1 MKYKT
6 IKISEGLHKKL
17 KKFCDDENLKLNKWC
32 EVHLQSEY
40 LYAKEYA
47 GLRDRQR
54 GEGETTNKIG
64 DLQNSKQN

>member
-6 IKISEGLHKKL
+6 IKISEELHKKL

-47 GLRDRQR
+47 GIRDRQKKEY
-54 GEGETTNKIG
+54 GTTNKMETK
-64 DLQNSKQN
+64 LS